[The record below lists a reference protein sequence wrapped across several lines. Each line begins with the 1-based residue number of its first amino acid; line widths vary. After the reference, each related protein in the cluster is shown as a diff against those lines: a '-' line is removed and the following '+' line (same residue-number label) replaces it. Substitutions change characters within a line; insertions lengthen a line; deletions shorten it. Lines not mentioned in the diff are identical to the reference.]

1 MRWLERRFG
10 IRDTYTSS
18 SNMMIYEQYVVIIQ
32 ETIISCASSLV
43 AIFLTTFLITGSRRT
58 SIFAFI
64 SVTLIDL
71 FLLALIPLVDLTFNY
86 IVLIHLI
93 ISLGLSM
100 VFSVNISLYY
110 LRVTTVP
117 GWSKSEQRR
126 WKVRVALG
134 HISTGVLHSS
144 VATLLAV
151 GIVGLFG

>member
-1 MRWLERRFG
+1 
-10 IRDTYTSS
+10 
-18 SNMMIYEQYVVIIQ
+18 MMIYEQYVVIIK

-43 AIFLTTFLITGSRRT
+43 AISLTTFLITGSRRT

-110 LRVTTVP
+110 LRVTTSP
-117 GWSKSEQRR
+117 R
-126 WKVRVALG
+126 
-134 HISTGVLHSS
+134 
-144 VATLLAV
+144 
-151 GIVGLFG
+151 